1 MSEISAFQITE
12 RRCKVCMSALRGDI
26 DAMLLG
32 DATHED
38 GTPYVYGEI
47 VDWAAVRDFDT
58 SKPGLSRH
66 YTKHVQP
73 SMRMYL
79 ETTRNMQAL
88 EQATG
93 KKLSLH
99 SVFANVVTSKILR
112 TLDHLGEDALDNVDL
127 DKLLRIGMMAG
138 RNMLHIEKA
147 EEAMRPAEMA
157 EKVGSGLEKK
167 GVSKETIALI
177 EREIL
182 GMG

>member
-1 MSEISAFQITE
+1 MSDLSAFQITE
-12 RRCKVCMSALRGDI
+12 RRCKVCMSPLRGDI

-88 EQATG
+88 EGATG
-93 KKLSLH
+93 KKLTLH

-112 TLDHLGEDALDNVDL
+112 TLDNLGEDALENVDL

-138 RNMLHIEKA
+138 RNMLQIEKA
-147 EEAMRPAEMA
+147 EEVLRPAEVA
-157 EKVGSGLEKK
+157 EKVGKGLEKK
-167 GVSKETIALI
+167 GLSKDTIAMI